1 MTLAPIEAEMQV
13 FPENLGLW
21 PQEAV
26 KIHRKSKI
34 EMVGKVYFFYH
45 FRILFLQITGNILR
59 HRYPKQIRLALRP
72 AA

>member
-13 FPENLGLW
+13 VLESHGLW
-21 PQEAV
+21 PREAV

-45 FRILFLQITGNILR
+45 FRILFLQITGNIWR
-59 HRYPKQIRLALRP
+59 DRYPKQISY
-72 AA
+72 